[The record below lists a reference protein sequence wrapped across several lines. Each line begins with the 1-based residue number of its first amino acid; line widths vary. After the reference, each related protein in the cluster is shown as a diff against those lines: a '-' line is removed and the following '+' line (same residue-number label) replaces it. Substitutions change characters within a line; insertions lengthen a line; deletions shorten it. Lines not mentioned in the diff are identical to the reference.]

1 MRYYILTTTKFANEC
16 IAFEKYGAGN
26 ANWLA
31 NIDIGDIVF
40 ISQFNY
46 KSQDLYGPFRVT
58 SNSFFDR
65 TRIFPKG
72 KFYYRIDLKPI
83 DSVRILEEIDIYFY
97 GIEKQ
102 KIELASRFINLIQQ
116 NKHLHSICLN
126 RIEGEFLSRI
136 FTKFGKPVK
145 IKRKQYAS
153 VGKGLKVD
161 LEYLSAK
168 NKISTKS
175 SFLSE
180 NYLESF
186 ILLSLKEKDNCIRRQ
201 LSTTLN
207 NFPEN
212 KLENS
217 DVYNQF
223 IFGNAYPSDI
233 VIVNKA
239 NANIFELK
247 KDILSRDLMPQIRK
261 EMYKYCYFSLFSPR
275 LDNQE
280 VKRMNFFLLALRGG
294 DPKLKAKLREEFNKI
309 NQALRHYR
317 ENSFT
322 ILEYYI
328 EENRLVIGEAK

>member
-97 GIEKQ
+97 GIENE
-102 KIELASRFINLIQQ
+102 KIELTSRFISLIQQ

-126 RIEGEFLSRI
+126 RIEGEFLYRI
-136 FTKFGKPVK
+136 FIKSGKTAK
-145 IKRKQYAS
+145 IKRKQYTPT
-153 VGKGLKVD
+153 GKELRVD
-161 LEYLSAK
+161 LGYLSAK
-168 NKISTKS
+168 NKISTKE

-180 NYLESF
+180 NYLEAF
-186 ILLSLKEKDNCIRRQ
+186 ILLSLKEKDNFVRRQ
-201 LSTTLN
+201 FSTILN
-207 NFPEN
+207 NF
-212 KLENS
+212 S
-217 DVYNQF
+217 
-223 IFGNAYPSDI
+223 
-233 VIVNKA
+233 
-239 NANIFELK
+239 
-247 KDILSRDLMPQIRK
+247 
-261 EMYKYCYFSLFSPR
+261 
-275 LDNQE
+275 
-280 VKRMNFFLLALRGG
+280 
-294 DPKLKAKLREEFNKI
+294 
-309 NQALRHYR
+309 
-317 ENSFT
+317 
-322 ILEYYI
+322 
-328 EENRLVIGEAK
+328 